1 MAEDGFL
8 EFYAGTAIVMADKAA
23 MKAVS
28 VLSDY
33 VGLDTFY
40 RWVADG
46 RYGEIART
54 MMECDGYSGTQ
65 VMVDLAD
72 ELESAFDISV
82 IKGGI
87 TYSVKQDS
95 DGESL
100 RYDGD
105 KPLANA
111 TKKAIAASIIESSSY
126 VAGNPPMQNLYGK
139 FAAMATG
146 RALHD
151 IVPKKERHDVAA
163 GQTIIRER
171 VVEREK
177 EPVLEGMLREAM
189 MRAIVDMDTDEI
201 YQQVRSKVISEFG
214 FEPVR
219 HVVKTVDRV
228 CEVDG
233 ILHHDFD
240 TVLHWVANDVP
251 VFLVSGAGAGKNV
264 LCKQVAQAL
273 GLDYHFMNSVTDEF
287 KISGFIDAYGNYHE
301 TEFYKAFKNGGL
313 FFLDEMDASAP
324 EVLVC
329 LNAAISNRYFSFPN
343 GYVEAHPDFRVVAAG
358 NSMGT
363 GAGDE
368 IYTGRMRLDAA
379 SLNRF
384 VVVKM
389 DYDRNID
396 LHCAGGDEK
405 LVDFFVAF
413 RKAVNDIGL
422 PIVASYRNIKQMS
435 IAMDV
440 MPIETA
446 FQQCLC
452 KEMNQDDINMVGNR
466 IGSMGG
472 NKYAVAFSN
481 VESLVG

>member
-1 MAEDGFL
+1 MAEDAFL
-8 EFYAGTAIVMADKAA
+8 EFYAGTATVIADKAA
-23 MKAVS
+23 MRAVG

-33 VGLDTFY
+33 VGFDTLY
-40 RWVADG
+40 HWIDSG
-46 RYGEIART
+46 RYDEIARV
-54 MMECDGYSGTQ
+54 MMECDGYYGTQ
-65 VMVDLAD
+65 IATDLAD

-82 IKGGI
+82 CKSGMV
-87 TYSVKQDS
+87 YSVRQDS
-95 DGESL
+95 NTESL

-105 KPLANA
+105 KPLTDAVKNA
-111 TKKAIAASIIESSSY
+111 ITSSITESPSY
-126 VAGNPPMQNLYGK
+126 EMGKPLMQNLYGK
-139 FAAMATG
+139 LASMAKG

-151 IVPKKERHDVAA
+151 ILPKQERDESPTK
-163 GQTIIRER
+163 QTIIRER

-219 HVVKTVDRV
+219 HVVKTSDRLF
-228 CEVDG
+228 EVDG

-264 LCKQVAQAL
+264 LCRQVAQAL

-405 LVDFFVAF
+405 LVDFFIAF

-435 IAMDV
+435 IAMDA